1 MKFLITGGAGFLGAW
16 IARRLLAGGHAV
28 RVLDRSSNDTL
39 MRAIAGPDARAVEWR
54 AGDVAKADEVSRAA
68 EGCDGIAHLA
78 ALLTPACQA
87 DPVRG
92 AEVNLV
98 GTINAFEAAKQHG
111 LRGIAYASSAS
122 VFGPDDGVTPGPTT
136 LYGAFKLA
144 CEGCARAY
152 AADHGIS
159 SVGFRPL
166 VVYGPGREVGMSA
179 GPTLACRSAVEGK
192 PYTIPFT
199 GRTDMIFVDDV
210 AAAFEAALLRS
221 YSGAHAFNLRGEVAT
236 IEQIMELVRGLVPGA
251 VLSAAG
257 DPLPVA
263 AEIEAHDVAAVLGPL
278 LRTGLADGLK
288 RTVAFYR
295 GPATG

>member
-1 MKFLITGGAGFLGAW
+1 MRILITGGGGFLGAW
-16 IARRLLAGGHAV
+16 IARRLLAGGHTV
-28 RVLDRSSNDTL
+28 RVLDRSTNDTL
-39 MRAIAGPDARAVEWR
+39 MRAIAGPPARAVEWR
-54 AGDVAKADEVSRAA
+54 SGDVSKADDTARAA
-68 EGCDGIAHLA
+68 EDCDSIAHLA
-78 ALLTPACQA
+78 ALLTPACAA

-92 AEVNLV
+92 AEVNLI

-111 LRGIAYASSAS
+111 MRRIAYASSAG
-122 VFGPDDGVTPGPTT
+122 VFGPDDGITPRPTT
-136 LYGAFKLA
+136 HYGAFKLA

-152 AADHGIS
+152 AADHGMA

-166 VVYGPGREVGMSA
+166 VVYGPGREVGSSA

-210 AAAFEAALLRS
+210 AAAFEAALTRD
-221 YSGAHAFNLRGEVAT
+221 YSGAHVFNLRGEIAT
-236 IEQIMELVRGLVPGA
+236 IDRIMELIRGLVPGA
-251 VLSAAG
+251 RLSAAG

-263 AEIEAHDVAAVLGPL
+263 AEIEVHDTEAVLGPL
-278 LRTGLADGLK
+278 PRTALADGLA

-295 GPATG
+295 ERTAA

>member
-28 RVLDRSSNDTL
+28 RVLDRSTNDTL

-54 AGDVAKADEVSRAA
+54 TGDVSKADDVIRAA
-68 EGCDGIAHLA
+68 EGCDSIAHLA

-92 AEVNLV
+92 AEVNLI
-98 GTINAFEAAKQHG
+98 GTINAFEAAKRHG
-111 LRGIAYASSAS
+111 MRGIAYASSAS
-122 VFGPDDGVTPGPTT
+122 AYGPDDGVMPRPTT

-144 CEGCARAY
+144 GEGCARAY
-152 AADHGIS
+152 AADHGMA

-166 VVYGPGREVGMSA
+166 VIYGPGREIGMSA

-210 AAAFEAALLRS
+210 AAAFEAALLRG
-221 YSGAHAFNLRGEVAT
+221 YSGAHVFNLRGEIAT
-236 IEQIMELVRGLVPGA
+236 MDRIIEMIRGLVPGA
-251 VLSAAG
+251 ALSAAG

-263 AEIEAHDVAAVLGPL
+263 AEIEAHDTEAVLGPL
-278 LRTGLADGLK
+278 PRTGLADGLA
-288 RTVAFYR
+288 RTIAFYGTR
-295 GPATG
+295 PAG